1 MTQFVGM
8 RRRAAVFGRRCAVVR
23 AVTAVLVVALG
34 YQLYLPGASAA
45 EPASPVVADV
55 GTNAPAPRVYYMT
68 PEQFEALEPQL
79 QAHGFQCLT
88 NSVGSNA
95 VATVTIEQA
104 SPIPES
110 DNLVESYEEPVATE
124 SRSHGGCLVGD
135 SPDLIGNL
143 IVDLI
148 DTDWTSSEAA
158 VVIFVVIGVTVVLTV
173 VVYAGVYLYEIV
185 TGTGD
190 YRHWWQIEP
199 RFESVSGGSSRGQL
213 AGVKLS
219 AGFEREADDMRTGLI
234 VESGYMNL
242 HIRPEGSDSRV
253 RAEGGYLMA
262 GAGVQ
267 WLFGSPRNPSG
278 FGFELMAGVA
288 DDRDVDIISVARTN
302 LGFGIG
308 SHGRLGFTF
317 GALLVGLDPED
328 GLLEHHNQFIPLI
341 GLETGIRF

>member
-1 MTQFVGM
+1 MSGFLGM
-8 RRRAAVFGRRCAVVR
+8 RRRAAVFGRRCAVVH

-79 QAHGFQCLT
+79 QAHGYQSLT
-88 NSVGSNA
+88 NSVGTNA
-95 VATVTIEQA
+95 VATVTIEQV
-104 SPIPES
+104 PPEPES
-110 DNLVESYEEPVATE
+110 GNVADAYEEPVE
-124 SRSHGGCLVGD
+124 SETPPHGGPADASSDLV
-135 SPDLIGNL
+135 GNL
-143 IVDLI
+143 IVELI

-219 AGFEREADDMRTGLI
+219 AGFEREADDMRTGVI

-267 WLFGSPRNPSG
+267 WLFGTPRNPSSL
-278 FGFELMAGVA
+278 GFELMAGVA
-288 DDRDVDIISVARTN
+288 DDRDVDVVSVARVN
-302 LGFGIG
+302 LGFGLG
-308 SHGRLGFTF
+308 THGRLGFSV